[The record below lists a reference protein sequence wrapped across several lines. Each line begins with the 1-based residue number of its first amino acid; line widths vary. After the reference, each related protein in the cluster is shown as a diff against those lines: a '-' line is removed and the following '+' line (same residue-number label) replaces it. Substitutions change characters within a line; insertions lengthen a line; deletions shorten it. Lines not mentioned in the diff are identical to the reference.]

1 MSDTAEVI
9 LEERGR
15 LGVITLNKPQA
26 LNALS
31 LAMIE
36 AVEPQLHAWARDEKI
51 AAVVIQG
58 AGDRAFCAGGDIR
71 HLYDKRGTDYGAI
84 YYTAEYTQ
92 NVTIFNY
99 PKPYIALM
107 DGVTMGGGVGVSIH
121 GSHRVVTERT
131 LFAMPE
137 TGIGLFPDIG
147 ASWFLTRCPGEV
159 GMYLGLTGYRMR
171 AADCLYAGIGDVHI
185 PSDNLDAVIDALAK
199 EPLDKGAIGAVLL
212 QFSADPGPNKLA
224 ENREAI
230 DRCFSAASVE
240 EILQCLAAEDSDWAR
255 ETTEIIGSKSPTSLK
270 VSFRQLRIGP
280 TLKRFE
286 DVMAMEYR
294 MADRFF
300 HGDDLFE
307 GIRAVVID
315 KDGAPNWSPPDLAGV
330 SENDVDEYFVPVAG
344 EPDFGQR
351 CAHKGE

>member
-9 LEERGR
+9 LEERGN

-31 LAMIE
+31 LAMI
-36 AVEPQLHAWARDEKI
+36 AVIEPQLHAWASDDNI

-58 AGDRAFCAGGDIR
+58 AGDRVFCAGGDIQD
-71 HLYDKRGTDYGAI
+71 LYEKRGNNYGAI
-84 YYTAEYTQ
+84 YFTAEYSL

-107 DGVTMGGGVGVSIH
+107 DGVVMGGGVGVSVH

-147 ASWFLTRCPGEV
+147 ASWFLTRCPGEI

-185 PSDNLDAVIDALAK
+185 PSDNLDAVIDALVSTPPEA
-199 EPLDKGAIGAVLL
+199 DVISAVLS

-224 ENREAI
+224 EYRAAI
-230 DRCFSAASVE
+230 DRCFSATSVE
-240 EILQCLAAEDSDWAR
+240 AILTRLAAEDSVWADG
-255 ETTEIIGSKSPTSLK
+255 TAGVIGTKSPTSLK

-286 DVMAMEYR
+286 DVMAMEFR
-294 MADRFF
+294 IGDRCY
-300 HGDDLFE
+300 HGNDLFE

-315 KDGAPNWSPPDLAGV
+315 KDGAPNWQPPDLAGV
-330 SENDVDEYFVPVAG
+330 SETDVDEYFVPVAD
-344 EPDFGQR
+344 EPDFG
-351 CAHKGE
+351 

>member
-1 MSDTAEVI
+1 MSDTAEII
-9 LEERGR
+9 LEERGS

-31 LAMIE
+31 LAMI
-36 AVEPQLHAWARDEKI
+36 AVIEPQLHAWASDDNI
-51 AAVVIQG
+51 AAVVIKG
-58 AGDRAFCAGGDIR
+58 AGDRVFCAGGDIQD
-71 HLYDKRGTDYGAI
+71 LYEKRGNNYGAI
-84 YYTAEYTQ
+84 YFTAEYSL

-107 DGVTMGGGVGVSIH
+107 DGVVMGGGVGISVH

-147 ASWFLTRCPGEV
+147 ASWFLPRCPGEI

-185 PSDNLDAVIDALAK
+185 PSDNLDAVIDALVNMPPDA
-199 EPLDKGAIGAVLL
+199 DMISAVLS
-212 QFSADPGPNKLA
+212 QFSADSGPNKLA
-224 ENREAI
+224 EYRSAI
-230 DRCFSAASVE
+230 DRCFSATSVE
-240 EILQCLAAEDSDWAR
+240 EILTRLAAEGSVWADG
-255 ETTEIIGSKSPTSLK
+255 TAGVIDTKSPTSLK

-280 TLKRFE
+280 TLERFE
-286 DVMAMEYR
+286 DVMAMEFR
-294 MADRFF
+294 IGDRCY
-300 HGDDLFE
+300 HGNDLFE

-315 KDGAPNWSPPDLAGV
+315 KDGAPNWQPPDLAGV
-330 SENDVDEYFVPVAG
+330 SETDVDEYFVPVDG
-344 EPDFGQR
+344 EPNFG
-351 CAHKGE
+351 